1 MPTLK
6 DYNKKLV
13 SLRNTRKMTKTMQM
27 VSATKFQRAL
37 AAQARVRPYALALN
51 STLARAA
58 RAAGSETQNP
68 LCTPHTP
75 AYKALII
82 VLSSDRGLCGSFNH
96 GIHRAV
102 ARWITEREDRYTDI
116 DLICCSR
123 KSAAFFRGRQSIRMQ
138 HDGASASP
146 TMAGAMQLGDEAIQA
161 FLKGDYDE
169 VHLAYNEFINAVSRT
184 PRIEILLPA
193 APPTG
198 EQNPALT
205 MENVQFGPAAEV
217 AFEPAP
223 VELFNLLIPQT
234 IRFRIFSA
242 MLETAAGEH
251 GARMSAMDNAT
262 KNSDRL
268 IETFT
273 LLRNRVRQAGITREL
288 AEIVTGA
295 EALKG

>member
-6 DYNKKLV
+6 DYNNKLV

-37 AAQARVRPYALALN
+37 AAQARVRPYATALN
-51 STLARAA
+51 STLTRAA
-58 RAAGSETQNP
+58 CAAGSDTQNP

-75 AYKALII
+75 AYKALVI

-102 ARWITEREDRYTDI
+102 TRWIVERENRYTDI

-123 KSAAFFRGRQSIRMQ
+123 KAAAFFRGRQNIRAPYE
-138 HDGASASP
+138 GASANP
-146 TMAGAMQLGDEAIQA
+146 TMAGAMQLGDEVIQT
-161 FLKGDYDE
+161 FLKGHYDE
-169 VHLAYNEFINAVSRT
+169 IYLAYNEFINAVSRT

-193 APPTG
+193 APPTD

-205 MENVQFGPAAEV
+205 LENVQFGPTAEV
-217 AFEPAP
+217 VFEPSPA
-223 VELFNLLIPQT
+223 ELLNLLIPQT

-268 IETFT
+268 IESFT

-288 AEIVTGA
+288 GEIVTGA